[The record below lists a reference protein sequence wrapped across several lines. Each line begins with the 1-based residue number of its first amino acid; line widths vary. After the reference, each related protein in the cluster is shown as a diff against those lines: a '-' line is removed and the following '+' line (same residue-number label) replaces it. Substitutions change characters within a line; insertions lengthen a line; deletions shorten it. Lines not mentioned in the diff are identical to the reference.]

1 MIPYRAAREPSPI
14 LLIRLGTALL
24 VLAAAASLVGSPN
37 RGASVPWIGLVAA
50 GAVLVWLAAGGRQ
63 DDRGQ
68 VPAGGRGVGGD
79 APRKAAR
86 RLSDRMRGMAAA
98 RAALAVGYSCL
109 VILPLL
115 TEWPAYK
122 LPALSRV
129 YAAIPSLIPYA
140 PAWLA
145 PGLSPNQTGGVL
157 AACLALAAAF
167 FVRTNRGGPVEP
179 YLRGLRRMAAPL
191 LIVGTPVLL
200 ATGSRA
206 ALAGL
211 AAAVITGYIVL
222 NPRMAWATAAVV
234 AAAVAISLAAPD
246 LPRGLLQRFLHDE
259 PLQIKLLARVDIW
272 ASALKGIADH
282 PFAGIGPGTLNQVL
296 PARYPYGE
304 VGIGYTV
311 TQAHNIVLDT
321 ALTMGIVGAVGVVCA
336 VAGGMWWGF
345 RQARVAAPSG
355 VHAYAADTHAARVQA
370 TCAHAFTA
378 PLVTFTV
385 FGVTDALSFASPA
398 GLVFWMSLAGLL
410 RVTRASSDADT
421 PR

>member
-24 VLAAAASLVGSPN
+24 VLAAAASLVGSPD
-37 RGASVPWIGLVAA
+37 RGASAPWVGLVGA
-50 GAVLVWLAAGGRQ
+50 GAVLVWLAVGGRQ
-63 DDRGQ
+63 DHLGQ
-68 VPAGGRGVGGD
+68 VPAGGGGRGGG

-86 RLSDRMRGMAAA
+86 RLSDRMRGTAAA

-211 AAAVITGYIVL
+211 AAA
-222 NPRMAWATAAVV
+222 
-234 AAAVAISLAAPD
+234 ISLAAPD

-282 PFAGIGPGTLNQVL
+282 PFAGIGLGALNQVL

-321 ALTMGIVGAVGVVCA
+321 ALTVGIVGAVGVVCA

-355 VHAYAADTHAARVQA
+355 VHAHAADTHAARVQA

-398 GLVFWMSLAGLL
+398 GLVFWTSLAGLL
-410 RVTRASSDADT
+410 WVTRASLGADT